1 MRLRVQKQVA
11 TNPTTHF
18 FFPSTLNSQTSLQHD
33 VFHMGEAT
41 TAQSGCSTT
50 SWIRLFLPSNR
61 NKIILS
67 KAFLHSPLIPLCKN
81 QFPLFFFFYL
91 LFRSLKL
98 FSYQSDG
105 PSVFI
110 FLAMVHAAKSFFLE
124 MLVTYPDL
132 SPSSLP

>member
-33 VFHMGEAT
+33 VFPMGEAM

-81 QFPLFFFFYL
+81 QFPLFFTCF
-91 LFRSLKL
+91 FRSLKL
-98 FSYQSDG
+98 FSYQSNG
-105 PSVFI
+105 LSVFI
-110 FLAMVHAAKSFFLE
+110 FLAMVHAAKSLFLE
-124 MLVTYPDL
+124 MLVTHPDL
-132 SPSSLP
+132 SLSSLP